1 MNPLDVQVGGQHYKK
16 YKIQPVELYNKF
28 NLGFGE
34 SNLIKYSMR
43 HQDKNGL
50 QDLDK
55 VDHYCDLMAQF
66 NNPVGEFMPFDY
78 IEHFAHVNN
87 LSPFAKQVIEEVSLW
102 LLNNSSDHLQSI
114 KSLIREERSKYK
126 P

>member
-1 MNPLDVQVGGQHYKK
+1 MNPLDIQVGGQHYKK

-28 NLGFGE
+28 CLGFGE

-50 QDLDK
+50 QDLEK
-55 VDHYCDLMAQF
+55 VEHYCDLMIQF
-66 NNPVGEFMPFDY
+66 NNPIGKFIPMEY
-78 IEHFAHVNN
+78 IEHFARVNN
-87 LSPFAKQVIEEVSLW
+87 LSSFAKQVIEEVSLW
-102 LLNNSSDHLQSI
+102 LLNDSSDHLESV

>member
-28 NLGFGE
+28 CLGFGE

-55 VDHYCDLMAQF
+55 VDHYCDLMIQF
-66 NNPVGEFMPFDY
+66 NNPIGKFMPLDY
-78 IEHFAHVNN
+78 IDHFAHVNN

-102 LLNNSSDHLQSI
+102 LLNGSSDHLQSV
-114 KSLIREERSKYK
+114 KSLVREERSKYK

>member
-16 YKIQPVELYNKF
+16 YKIQPVELYKEF
-28 NLGFGE
+28 CLGFGE

-50 QDLDK
+50 QDLEK
-55 VDHYCDLMAQF
+55 VEHYCDLMIQF
-66 NNPVGEFMPFDY
+66 NNPIGQFIPMEY
-78 IEHFAHVNN
+78 IENFAHLNN
-87 LSPFAKQVIEEVSLW
+87 LTQFAEQVIEEVSLW
-102 LLNNSSDHLQSI
+102 LLNGSSDHLQNV
-114 KSLIREERSKYK
+114 KSLILEEKSKYK

>member
-28 NLGFGE
+28 CLGFGE

-55 VDHYCDLMAQF
+55 VEHYCDLMIQF
-66 NNPVGEFMPFDY
+66 NNPIGKFIPLDY
-78 IEHFAHVNN
+78 VEYFAHVNN
-87 LSPFAKQVIEEVSLW
+87 LSLFAKQVIEEVSLW
-102 LLNNSSDHLQSI
+102 LLNGSSDHLQSV

>member
-16 YKIQPVELYNKF
+16 YKIQPVELYNEF
-28 NLGFGE
+28 CLGFGE

-50 QDLDK
+50 QDLEK
-55 VDHYCDLMAQF
+55 VEHYCDLMIQF
-66 NNPVGEFMPFDY
+66 NNPIGKFMPLDY
-78 IEHFAHVNN
+78 IDHFAHVNN
-87 LSPFAKQVIEEVSLW
+87 LSLFAEQVIEEVSLW
-102 LLNNSSDHLQSI
+102 LLNGSSDHLENV

>member
-55 VDHYCDLMAQF
+55 VDHYCDLMIQF
-66 NNPVGEFMPFDY
+66 NNPVGDFMSFDY
-78 IEHFAHVNN
+78 IEHFAHMNN

-102 LLNNSSDHLQSI
+102 LLNNSSDHLQNI
-114 KSLIREERSKYK
+114 KSLLREERSKYK

>member
-28 NLGFGE
+28 CLGFGE

-55 VDHYCDLMAQF
+55 VEHYCDLMIQF
-66 NNPVGEFMPFDY
+66 NNPIGKFIPLDY
-78 IEHFAHVNN
+78 IDHFAHVNN

-102 LLNNSSDHLQSI
+102 LLNGSSDHLQSV

-126 P
+126 S

>member
-28 NLGFGE
+28 CLGFGE

-50 QDLDK
+50 QDLEK
-55 VDHYCDLMAQF
+55 VEHYCDLIIQF
-66 NNPVGEFMPFDY
+66 NNPIGKFIPLDY
-78 IEHFAHVNN
+78 IDHFAHVNN
-87 LSPFAKQVIEEVSLW
+87 LSSFAEQVIEEVSLW
-102 LLNNSSDHLQSI
+102 LLNGSSDHLQSV
-114 KSLIREERSKYK
+114 KSLIREEKSKYK

>member
-55 VDHYCDLMAQF
+55 VEHYCDLMIQF
-66 NNPVGEFMPFDY
+66 NNPIGKFMTFNY

-102 LLNNSSDHLQSI
+102 LLNGSSDHLESV

>member
-1 MNPLDVQVGGQHYKK
+1 MNPLDVQIGGAHYKK
-16 YKIQPVELYNKF
+16 YKIQPVELYNMF
-28 NLGFGE
+28 CLGFGE

-55 VDHYCDLMAQF
+55 VDHYCELMIQF
-66 NNPVGEFMPFDY
+66 NNPVGQFIPIEY
-78 IEHFAHVNN
+78 VEHFAHVNN
-87 LSPFAKQVIEEVSLW
+87 LTPFAASVIEEVGLW
-102 LLNNSSDHLQSI
+102 ILNRSSSHLQNI
-114 KSLIREERSKYK
+114 KVLIREERSKYK

>member
-55 VDHYCDLMAQF
+55 VDHYCDLMIQF
-66 NNPVGEFMPFDY
+66 SNPVGEFIPFEY

-87 LSPFAKQVIEEVSLW
+87 LSPFAKQIIEEVSLW
-102 LLNNSSDHLQSI
+102 LLNNSNDHLQSI

>member
-55 VDHYCDLMAQF
+55 VYHYCDLMIQF
-66 NNPVGEFMPFDY
+66 NNPVGNFMSFDY

-102 LLNNSSDHLQSI
+102 LLNSSSDNLQSV

>member
-28 NLGFGE
+28 CLGFGE

-50 QDLDK
+50 QDLEK
-55 VDHYCDLMAQF
+55 VEHYCDLMIQF
-66 NNPVGEFMPFDY
+66 NNPIGKFMTFDY
-78 IEHFAHVNN
+78 IDHFAHVNN

-102 LLNNSSDHLQSI
+102 LLNSSSDHLENV
-114 KSLIREERSKYK
+114 KSLIREERSMYK

>member
-55 VDHYCDLMAQF
+55 VVHYCDLMIQF
-66 NNPVGEFMPFDY
+66 NNPIGNFIPFDY

-87 LSPFAKQVIEEVSLW
+87 LSLFAKQVIEEVNLW
-102 LLNNSSDHLQSI
+102 LLNGSSDHLENV

>member
-55 VDHYCDLMAQF
+55 VEHFCDLMIQF
-66 NNPVGEFMPFDY
+66 NNPIGKFMTFDY

-87 LSPFAKQVIEEVSLW
+87 LSPFAKQVIEEVNLW
-102 LLNNSSDHLQSI
+102 LLNGSSYHLQSI

>member
-1 MNPLDVQVGGQHYKK
+1 MNSLDVQVGGQHYKK
-16 YKIQPVELYNKF
+16 YKIQPVELYNRF
-28 NLGFGE
+28 CLGFGE

-55 VDHYCDLMAQF
+55 VEHYCDLMIQF
-66 NNPVGEFMPFDY
+66 NNPIGKFMSFDY

-87 LSPFAKQVIEEVSLW
+87 LSPFARQVIEEVSLW
-102 LLNNSSDHLQSI
+102 LLNSSSDHLQSV